1 MRLSCGPGTS
11 AVFFTSIRLFPI
23 SIRTSRKRGKA
34 QNIVRGRRPGRRQS
48 ATASI
53 SWNMAKVLVSNLVD
67 VQKLTVEDSAPGG
80 ECDSGLIERCLAGS
94 EEAFNRL
101 VLRHQRRAVNLAF
114 RFLGNY
120 EDACDVAQE
129 AFVRVYKNLTRFR
142 GQCSFQTWFYK
153 IVLNLSR
160 NKYRWK
166 RRRREFGRISIDNP
180 SSENP
185 GNPLEIPDTTFSVA
199 REMRRKEIQAS
210 IQEALKRLSARHR
223 EIVVLRH
230 MEGLSYAEIGEM
242 LGCAE
247 GTIKSRLHRARAEIR
262 TLLAD
267 RIEC

>member
-1 MRLSCGPGTS
+1 
-11 AVFFTSIRLFPI
+11 
-23 SIRTSRKRGKA
+23 
-34 QNIVRGRRPGRRQS
+34 
-48 ATASI
+48 
-53 SWNMAKVLVSNLVD
+53 MAKVLVSNLLD

-80 ECDSGLIERCLAGS
+80 ECDSGLIERYLAGS

-129 AFVRVYKNLTRFR
+129 AFVRVHKYLTRFR

-166 RRRREFGRISIDNP
+166 RRHGFRQISIDNP
-180 SSENP
+180 NSENP
-185 GNPLEIPDTTFSVA
+185 GNPLEIPDMTFSVA

-210 IQEALKRLSARHR
+210 IQEALNRLPAKHR
-223 EIVVLRH
+223 QIVVLRH

-262 TLLAD
+262 KLLTD

>member
-1 MRLSCGPGTS
+1 MLRDRR
-11 AVFFTSIRLFPI
+11 IR
-23 SIRTSRKRGKA
+23 
-34 QNIVRGRRPGRRQS
+34 RRWSP
-48 ATASI
+48 AAPFI
-53 SWNMAKVLVSNLVD
+53 SWNMANVAVSNLVD

-80 ECDSGLIERCLAGS
+80 ECDSGLIERYLAGS

-129 AFVRVYKNLTRFR
+129 AFVRVHTHIRRFR
-142 GQCSFQTWFYK
+142 GQCSFKTWFYK

-166 RRRREFGRISIDNP
+166 RRRGEFGRISIDNP
-180 SSENP
+180 KGENP

-199 REMRRKEIQAS
+199 REIRRREIEVS
-210 IQEALKRLSARHR
+210 IREALKRLPAKHR

-230 MEGLSYAEIGEM
+230 MEGLSYAEISGL

-262 TLLAD
+262 KLLAD